1 MKALYVSSNGE
12 KTMHETPFIT
22 WLDDETAPGNPILGG
37 KFANLAEMTAAGFAV
52 PPGFGVTTGAYRH
65 FMAANGLVDEAR
77 RIRTLAATMQLSE
90 IKGQTAKLLDAIAT
104 APMPAD
110 LEAQIR
116 ENYAELEK
124 RTGVAAVPVAVRS
137 SGESEDLAGA
147 SFAGQYDTFL
157 WICGADAVLEH
168 IRACWAGMFGE
179 AVLSYRIDGETVIS
193 TGDYGM
199 CVGIQQMV
207 QARAAGVTFTLNPLN
222 GDRSKV
228 VMEACW
234 GLGEGVVKG
243 DITPAQFVVDK
254 VTLEI
259 ISKKSTPQAEE
270 YRFIADTGTVGLVP
284 VEAPRRDMVCMK
296 DDEVLQLA
304 ALAKHIEQK
313 RGGPQDIE
321 WALSEQGEL
330 RVLQVRAETVW
341 SRKPAS
347 SLVAKARSPVGHV
360 LARLAG
366 GGVVKKAAEVREG
379 T

>member
-1 MKALYVSSNGE
+1 MNN
-12 KTMHETPFIT
+12 TPSIL
-22 WLDDETAPGNPILGG
+22 WLDDPSASGNPLLGG

-52 PPGFGVTTGAYRH
+52 PTGFGVTTAAYRH
-65 FMAANGLVDEAR
+65 FMTANGLADEAR
-77 RIRTLAATMQLSE
+77 RISEASAGLKLSE
-90 IKGQTAKLLDAIAT
+90 IKGETAHLLEGIAT

-116 ENYAELEK
+116 GGYAELEQ
-124 RTGVAAVPVAVRS
+124 RTGVSALPVAVRS

-179 AVLSYRIDGETVIS
+179 AVLSYRVDGQTVIA

-207 QARAAGVTFTLNPLN
+207 QARAAGVMFTLNPLN

-259 ISKKSTPQAEE
+259 VGRKWTPQTEE
-270 YRFIADTGTVGLVP
+270 YRFVPDTGTVGLVP
-284 VEAPRRDMVCMK
+284 IASERCDVVCLEN
-296 DDEVLQLA
+296 DHVQQLA
-304 ALAKHIEQK
+304 TLAKHIERV
-313 RGGPQDIE
+313 RGAPQDIE
-321 WALSEQGEL
+321 WAVSEQGEM
-330 RVLQVRAETVW
+330 RVLQVRPETVW
-341 SRKPAS
+341 SRKEVSPLIS
-347 SLVAKARSPVGHV
+347 TARSPVGHV
-360 LARLAG
+360 LARLSG
-366 GGVVKKAAEVREG
+366 TRVTKQSVGAEEG
-379 T
+379 KL

>member
-1 MKALYVSSNGE
+1 
-12 KTMHETPFIT
+12 
-22 WLDDETAPGNPILGG
+22 
-37 KFANLAEMTAAGFAV
+37 
-52 PPGFGVTTGAYRH
+52 
-65 FMAANGLVDEAR
+65 
-77 RIRTLAATMQLSE
+77 
-90 IKGQTAKLLDAIAT
+90 
-104 APMPAD
+104 
-110 LEAQIR
+110 
-116 ENYAELEK
+116 
-124 RTGVAAVPVAVRS
+124 
-137 SGESEDLAGA
+137 
-147 SFAGQYDTFL
+147 
-157 WICGADAVLEH
+157 
-168 IRACWAGMFGE
+168 MFGE
-179 AVLSYRIDGETVIS
+179 AVLSYQIDGETVIA

-228 VMEACW
+228 VTEACW

-259 ISKKSTPQAEE
+259 ISRKSSPQAEE

-284 VEAPRRDMVCMK
+284 IEATRCDAVCMK
-296 DDEVLQLA
+296 DEEVLQLA

-341 SRKPAS
+341 SRKPAA
-347 SLVAKARSPVGHV
+347 SLVAKARSPVAHV

-379 T
+379 Q